1 MVKPFPHQIEGAKFL
16 AARKTALLA
25 DEQRVGKTGAAIR
38 ACDYVLAQT
47 ILVITTSSGRGNW
60 AREMREWGIPRNIQ
74 VVFKGTDKI
83 RADADVVIVGWGGI
97 SRPQLHA
104 QLTARKWDVLL
115 PDEGH
120 YAKNP
125 VAKRTIALYGEKG
138 LHLSADK
145 IWPLSGTPM
154 PNAPDDLFPML
165 KALAPDRL
173 KAGEDW
179 PDVSTFDKF
188 QKRYCTGYMKNN
200 GWSRI
205 FIVTGGKNLDELK
218 ARLDGFWLRR
228 TQQDVG
234 IGKPIFS
241 VYSLTPERMS
251 DVKQIIAAMGEDA
264 EDILAAAEYG
274 ETKTLELHLGPLRR
288 ITGTIKAH
296 AVVQAVKEEFE
307 CGLDKIVLMAW
318 HSDVIDILR
327 EGLAEFG
334 VAGIDGRTPPAK
346 RDAEVQKFQT
356 GSARVFVGQIQA
368 AGEAIDLSSAAMLW
382 FVEASFVP
390 KDMSQAA
397 LRITNHSQTRQAHV
411 RVCALGGSIDE
422 ALMRILTRKVETIR
436 TVMEN

>member
-1 MVKPFPHQIEGAKFL
+1 MVKPFPHQIVGAKFL
-16 AARKTALLA
+16 AERKTALLA

-38 ACDYVLAQT
+38 ACDYAMAQT
-47 ILVITTSSGRGNW
+47 ILIITTASGRGNW
-60 AREMREWGIPRNIQ
+60 AREMREWGFPRDIQ
-74 VVFKGTDKI
+74 VIFKGTDKV

-97 SRPQLHA
+97 ARKALQD
-104 QLTARKWDVLL
+104 QLTARKWDVLI

-125 VAKRTIALYGEKG
+125 AAKRTLALYGPNG
-138 LHLSADK
+138 IASAAASV
-145 IWPLSGTPM
+145 WPLTGTPM
-154 PNAPDDLFPML
+154 PNAPIDLFPML
-165 KALAPDRL
+165 KALTPERL
-173 KAGEDW
+173 VAKNEW
-179 PDVSTFDKF
+179 PDVSTFDAF
-188 QKRYCTGYMKNN
+188 QKRYCTGYMQ
-200 GWSRI
+200 GSRWQRR
-205 FIVTGGKNLDELK
+205 FIITGGRNLEELK
-218 ARLDGFWLRR
+218 ARLKGFWLRR

-234 IGKPIFS
+234 IGRPIFS
-241 VYSLTPERMS
+241 VYSLTVDNLGGAR
-251 DVKQIIAAMGEDA
+251 KLIAEMGEDA

-274 ETKTLELHLGPLRR
+274 ETKSLDMHLGPLRR

-296 AVVQAVKEEFE
+296 AVIQAVKDEFE

-318 HSDVIDILR
+318 HSDVIDTLR
-327 EGLAEFG
+327 DGLDEFG
-334 VAGIDGRTPPAK
+334 VASLDGRTPSAK

-382 FVEASFVP
+382 FVEPSFVP

-397 LRITNHSQTRQAHV
+397 LRITNHTQTRQAHV

-422 ALMRILTRKVETIR
+422 ALMKILTRKVETIR